1 MKKNTIRPASV
12 PSAAHKTQESAAAE
26 LPRSPLFQGIEAPSL
41 ASLLGCLQAEEKS
54 FAKGETILRQG
65 DQLTRVGLLVRGKA
79 MIEHC
84 DCWGSRSLVAA
95 LQPGD
100 VFGESYA
107 AAPGQALGVTVRAE
121 EPSAV
126 LFLSLAKLLHTC
138 PHTCA
143 FHARIL
149 DNLVTLLATRNLR
162 LNEKLTYVT
171 RRTLREKLLAY
182 LSAEAQKHHSAYFD
196 IPFDRQQLADFLNAD
211 RSALSAELSR
221 MKRDGILDCQ
231 KNHFRLR
238 LPAREL

>member
-1 MKKNTIRPASV
+1 MKKTAASHAPATS
-12 PSAAHKTQESAAAE
+12 SALRGNGTAQMPH
-26 LPRSPLFQGIEAPSL
+26 SPLFRGIEAPALS
-41 ASLLGCLQAEEKS
+41 SLLGCLQAEEKD

-65 DQLTRVGLLVRGKA
+65 DTLTRVGLLVRGKA
-79 MIEHC
+79 MVEHC
-84 DCWGSRSLVAA
+84 DCWGSRSLVTA

-126 LFLSLAKLLHTC
+126 LFLSLAKILHTC
-138 PHTCA
+138 PNTCS

-149 DNLVTLLATRNLR
+149 DNLVTLLAVRNLR

-182 LSAEAQKHHSAYFD
+182 LSAEAQKHRSAYFD

-238 LPAREL
+238 LPARER